1 MKTTAESRQRLWI
14 VPASPLIWSLHFMTC
29 YITAALWCGVVVGR
43 EAPLASARV
52 AIAAYTVIALSGIA
66 IVGWLGWRAHRFRA
80 GSEGP
85 AAEPPHDDDSP
96 EDRHRFLGFATVL
109 LSGLSGVAVIYS
121 ALAAVFIETC
131 Q

>member
-1 MKTTAESRQRLWI
+1 MNTTAESRQRLWI
-14 VPASPLIWSLHFMTC
+14 VPASPVIWSLHFLAC

-43 EAPLASARV
+43 EGPLSSARV
-52 AIAAYTVIALSGIA
+52 AIGVYTVIALAGIA
-66 IVGWLGWRAHRFRA
+66 VVGRLGWRAHRYGA
-80 GSEGP
+80 GD
-85 AAEPPHDDDSP
+85 PPHDADTP

-109 LSGLSGVAVIYS
+109 LSGLSGVATIYS

>member
-1 MKTTAESRQRLWI
+1 MNTTAESRQRLWI
-14 VPASPLIWSLHFMTC
+14 VPASPVIWSLHFMAC

-43 EAPLASARV
+43 EGPLTSARA
-52 AIAAYTVIALSGIA
+52 AIGVYTVIALAAIA
-66 IVGWLGWRAHRFRA
+66 AVGWLGWRAHRHHAGGAGRA
-80 GSEGP
+80 D
-85 AAEPPHDDDSP
+85 EPPHDDDTP

-109 LSGLSGVAVIYS
+109 LSGLSGVATIYS